1 MVSYERFKYALSNLD
16 GRQWRL
22 FEILANT
29 FLSEE
34 FPNLR
39 PLAAA
44 AGDDG
49 MDASLFQ
56 ATDDPDTVLQ
66 YSVRKDWSNKVIET
80 CDRLQITQPDTNVL
94 IYVTNQEIGA
104 AGNTLKKS
112 IRSKYGVF
120 LDMRDREWFLTQRN
134 ASAKVTAE
142 AEEFCEKVADPQL
155 FGNSSID
162 RQAKALSD
170 LEAKAAF
177 VYLGLQWADDMREK
191 GLTKLCFEALV
202 RSVLRDTTSESRLS
216 RQQVR
221 EQIAKL
227 LPAHHRATLDT
238 QVDGALKRLS
248 KVYIRHWQ
256 KVDEYCLTWQE
267 RLRLAERLAE
277 VSLLDDALTAE
288 LRRTIQVTAQE
299 MGIDPSTL
307 PAQTLDFTRRVVEK
321 VLLDRGEFF
330 ASAVTSDNA
339 GSFVSFEDVEA
350 VVHKEIAQNRA
361 IRGLEPRLLVASVQ
375 SIFLNSTEEVRKC
388 LRSLADTYTL
398 FAFMRE
404 TPDVQSAVVKIFSD
418 GDIWLDTSVVLPLLA
433 ETLIDEP
440 ARSHTHLISAAKEC
454 GLRLYITEGVL
465 EEVATHINRCRTY
478 MRSLNQEG
486 AKGGP
491 PFLLNAYSLSGR
503 DITSFLHWLETF
515 AGMRRLEDDVADYLL
530 DDHRIDVKDLTTES
544 DRADQELRAAV
555 SEIWHEVREARDKKN
570 EKLGYPP
577 MDPITRSKLVTHDVV
592 NYVGVV
598 VRRQDRNERRGAFG
612 YRSWWLTFDRTALR
626 LHEDLKNRLRERPP
640 ASPAISPDFMLHYL
654 AVGPVRSRISRRTEE
669 TLPLM
674 MNMSVL
680 DAVPRDLLDLADAL
694 RVELTGVP
702 ANVVSRKIRDTLDE
716 ARLILGPN
724 ALGGDAKL
732 TDEVK
737 ARLIAQA
744 KAR

>member
-1 MVSYERFKYALSNLD
+1 MVSYDRFKYALSNLD

-39 PLAAA
+39 PLAGA

-56 ATDDPDTVLQ
+56 ATDDPATVLQ
-66 YSVRKDWSNKVIET
+66 YSVRRDWSNKIIET
-80 CDRLQITQPDTNVL
+80 CDRLQETQPDTNVL
-94 IYVTNQEIGA
+94 VYATNQEIGA
-104 AGNTLKKS
+104 GGNTLKKS
-112 IRSKYGVF
+112 IRSKYRIF
-120 LDMRDREWFLTQRN
+120 LDIRDREWFLTQRN
-134 ASAKVTAE
+134 ASAKVTEE

-155 FGNSSID
+155 FGKSSID

-202 RSVLRDTTSESRLS
+202 RSVLRETTSEERLGRS
-216 RQQVR
+216 QIR

-227 LPAHHRATLDT
+227 LPAHHRGTLDV
-238 QVDGALKRLS
+238 QVDGALARLS
-248 KVYIRHWQ
+248 KVYIRHW
-256 KVDEYCLTWQE
+256 KKPDEFCLTWQE
-267 RLRLAERLAE
+267 RVRLAERLAQ
-277 VSLLDDALTAE
+277 VASLDDALTAE
-288 LRRTIQVTAQE
+288 LKRTINVTASE
-299 MGIDPSTL
+299 MGIDESTL
-307 PAQTLDFTRRVVEK
+307 PRQTVDITRKVVEK

-330 ASAVTSDNA
+330 ASAVTRENA
-339 GSFVSFEDVEA
+339 GSFVSFEDIEA
-350 VVHKEIAQNRA
+350 VVFQEIAQNRVA
-361 IRGLEPRLLVASVQ
+361 RGLDPRLLVASVQ

-418 GDIWLDTSVVLPLLA
+418 GDIWLDTNVVLPLLA

-440 ARSHTHLISAAKEC
+440 ARSHTFLIRAAVEC
-454 GLRLYITEGVL
+454 GLRLFVTDGVL
-465 EEVATHINRCRTY
+465 EEVATHINRCRSY
-478 MRSLNQEG
+478 AWSLGQEG
-486 AKGGP
+486 AKGSP

-503 DITSFLHWLETF
+503 DMGGFLQWLENF
-515 AGMRRLEDDVADYLL
+515 AGTRRLEDDVADYLL
-530 DDHRIDVKDLTTES
+530 DEHHIDVQDLSAEA
-544 DRADQELRAAV
+544 DRAEQELRAAV
-555 SEIWHEVREARDKKN
+555 GELWHQVREARDKRN
-570 EKLGYPP
+570 EKLGVPP
-577 MDPITRSKLVTHDVV
+577 MDPVTRSKLVAHDVT
-592 NYVGVV
+592 NYVGVI

-612 YRSWWLTFDRTALR
+612 YRSWWLTLDRSALR
-626 LHEDLKNRLRERPP
+626 MHNDLKAYLRDRPP

-654 AVGPVRSRISRRTEE
+654 AVGPVRARISRRTEE

-680 DAVPRDLLDLADAL
+680 DAVPRDLLDLADSL
-694 RVELTGVP
+694 RIELAGLP
-702 ANVVSRKIRDTLDE
+702 PNVISRKIRDTLDE
-716 ARLILGPN
+716 ARFILGPN
-724 ALGGDAKL
+724 AIGGDAKL

-737 ARLIAQA
+737 ARLISQA
-744 KAR
+744 KGR